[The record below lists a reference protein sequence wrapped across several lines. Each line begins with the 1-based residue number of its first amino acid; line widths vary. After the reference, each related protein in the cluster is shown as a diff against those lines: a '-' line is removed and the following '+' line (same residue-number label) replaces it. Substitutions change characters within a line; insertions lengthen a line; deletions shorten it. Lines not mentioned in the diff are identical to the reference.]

1 MKKIVNILLSA
12 TALLAIVPFAKADG
26 EGGSSTVQ
34 EGRDYIL
41 DGSIGYKKSIST
53 PNTDGVYTI
62 TLESFAT
69 GSSTKIQKSVRSDI
83 VLVLDVSG
91 SMRESMNDGTY
102 TALDSQAYSYNSYG
116 NNTYYY
122 LHTDGKYYQ
131 VSRDN
136 YNYWGTNYRYL
147 TFRVGNTQ
155 YYLSGTGV
163 TTDFPTNATSGN
175 ATIWTGVLY
184 QPTTR
189 LDALKDAVYT
199 FIDLIAEND
208 SDNAPA
214 GSTSLGNK
222 IAIVPFESSNRG
234 ITPLTSVAGSGAQ
247 TLKDAVKNL
256 NADGGTN
263 AHLGMQE
270 AYSILNGNTSTA
282 QLKTAVLFTDG
293 IPGLYGNWTNN
304 DTWTSAT
311 STIGS
316 ANNIKNLA
324 HSDPDPSKE
333 IIANVFTVSIIPGD
347 GGYTDVYLGKTS
359 SDWLGATGMGSRNT
373 WNSTN
378 IWANGNGSRNP
389 KSKDYSTTDDDSEKI
404 DFSLTASSADELK
417 AAFETIAGESGG
429 SALPMTEESIAEVD
443 VVSQSF
449 VIPPDVNKEDIVIKI
464 AKCSTKV
471 EKTFVEDGVEKTDKF
486 FIFETPKTIN
496 IFSDP
501 KVLSGY
507 TYDKKVVDS
516 EGQETGEVLYNTPV
530 DGSLSLDFA
539 KSDPDLE
546 KEDMVT
552 LTGFNYGALFC
563 GPVYDE
569 GWTAE
574 MEGSENHIDHYTG
587 YKVILEIPIKM
598 NPKAV
603 GGPDVDTN
611 AEGSGIKIGNSTIPF
626 KSPHVSLP
634 VNIWIRK
641 DGLEVGES
649 AKFIIER
656 AVIPSTWPKLGDE
669 DYPTKSTDGRYDALS
684 WEPVSSVFVTRHKG
698 QDKDGVNAPVTKA
711 VGLPSVDDHDNE
723 FIYRIIEST
732 DWSWSYTQGTT
743 SIFTTDLLET
753 NPFIFYNTKKAMID
767 VEVRHAESKA
777 TNTFKDGNFV
787 VNNKV
792 VKKVNADHVGYDDSK
807 NNNRTVI
814 EIENNATE
822 GTE

>member
-26 EGGSSTVQ
+26 EGESSTVQ

-41 DGSIGYKKSIST
+41 DGSIGYKKSISA
-53 PNTDGVYTI
+53 PNTNGVYTI

-69 GSSTKIQKSVRSDI
+69 GSSTKIQKSLRSDI

-91 SMRESMNDGTY
+91 SMRYPFDF
-102 TALDSQAYSYNSYG
+102 TARASQSYSYNSYG
-116 NNTYYY
+116 NSQYYY
-122 LHTDGKYYQ
+122 LHTNGIYYQ
-131 VSRDN
+131 VRRDGRRLYYQVDN
-136 YNYWGTNYRYL
+136 AT
-147 TFRVGNTQ
+147 
-155 YYLSGTGV
+155 YYLYGTGV
-163 TTDFPTNATSGN
+163 QTNRPSQVATN
-175 ATIWTGVLY
+175 NTTIWTGVLY
-184 QPTTR
+184 EMNDSKTR
-189 LDALKDAVYT
+189 LKAMQEAVGV
-199 FIDLIAEND
+199 FIDLIAAND
-208 SDNAPA
+208 RDNAPT
-214 GSTSLGNK
+214 GSNSLGNK

-234 ITPLTSVAGSGAQ
+234 ITPLTPVAGSGAQ
-247 TLKDAVKNL
+247 TLKDAVNNL
-256 NADGGTN
+256 TANGGTN

-270 AYSILNGNTSTA
+270 AYNILYGQNTQSTA
-282 QLKTAVLFTDG
+282 QLKTVVLFTDG
-293 IPGLYGNWTNN
+293 NPGDYGVWSGNYSNL
-304 DTWTSAT
+304 TWNSAT
-311 STIGS
+311 NTINY
-316 ANNIKNLA
+316 ANDIKNKA
-324 HSDPDPSKE
+324 HSDPNPSLE
-333 IIANVFTVSIIPGD
+333 IISNVFTVSIIPEPAD
-347 GGYTDVYLGKTS
+347 YTEVYLGKAS
-359 SDWLGATGMGSRNT
+359 SDWLGATGMGSANT
-373 WNSTN
+373 WSSTN

-807 NNNRTVI
+807 NNKRTVI

>member
-1 MKKIVNILLSA
+1 MQRAYELLS
-12 TALLAIVPFAKADG
+12 
-26 EGGSSTVQ
+26 S
-34 EGRDYIL
+34 
-41 DGSIGYKKSIST
+41 
-53 PNTDGVYTI
+53 N
-62 TLESFAT
+62 
-69 GSSTKIQKSVRSDI
+69 
-83 VLVLDVSG
+83 
-91 SMRESMNDGTY
+91 
-102 TALDSQAYSYNSYG
+102 
-116 NNTYYY
+116 
-122 LHTDGKYYQ
+122 
-131 VSRDN
+131 
-136 YNYWGTNYRYL
+136 
-147 TFRVGNTQ
+147 
-155 YYLSGTGV
+155 
-163 TTDFPTNATSGN
+163 
-175 ATIWTGVLY
+175 
-184 QPTTR
+184 
-189 LDALKDAVYT
+189 
-199 FIDLIAEND
+199 
-208 SDNAPA
+208 
-214 GSTSLGNK
+214 GSTGQ
-222 IAIVPFESSNRG
+222 I
-234 ITPLTSVAGSGAQ
+234 
-247 TLKDAVKNL
+247 
-256 NADGGTN
+256 
-263 AHLGMQE
+263 
-270 AYSILNGNTSTA
+270 
-282 QLKTAVLFTDG
+282 KTCVLFTDG
-293 IPGLYGNWTNN
+293 NPGQAGEWESRQTASNGYRQYNGQLRYQWT
-304 DTWTSAT
+304 WYSANQ
-311 STIGS
+311 TITY

-324 HSDPDPSKE
+324 HSDPDPTKE
-333 IIANVFTVSIIPGD
+333 IIANVFTVSVIPANQTSP
-347 GGYTDVYLGKTS
+347 YTEVYLGKTS
-359 SDWLGATGMGSRNT
+359 SDWLGATSMGSITVSN
-373 WNSTN
+373 
-378 IWANGNGSRNP
+378 NGNVSGWQTPIWNNGDGSRNP
-389 KSKDYSTTDDDSEKI
+389 KSKDYDETDDDEDKT
-404 DFSLTASSADELK
+404 DFSLTASTASELE
-417 AAFETIAGESGG
+417 AAFETIAGEAGG

-471 EKTFVEDGVEKTDKF
+471 EKTFIEDGVEKTDKF
-486 FIFETPKTIN
+486 FIFEEPKTIN

-516 EGQETGEVLYNTPV
+516 EGHETGEVLYNTPV

-539 KSDPDLE
+539 KSDSSLE

-626 KSPHVSLP
+626 RSPHVSLP

-698 QDKDGVNAPVTKA
+698 QDQNGVNAPVTKA
-711 VGLPSVDDHDNE
+711 VGLPSVDDQDNE

-777 TNTFKDGNFV
+777 TNTFKNGDFV